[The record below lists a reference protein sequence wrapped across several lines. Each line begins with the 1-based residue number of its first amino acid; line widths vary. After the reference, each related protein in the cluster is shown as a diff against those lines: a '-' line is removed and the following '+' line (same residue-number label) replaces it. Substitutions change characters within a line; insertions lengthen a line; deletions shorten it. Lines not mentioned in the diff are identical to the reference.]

1 MRGLIRLLLLRFA
14 LPKLLAFLPAAWALL
29 RGLGG
34 GPGRRPGDRNAE
46 PGVCSTEHSPDRTF
60 DRTSDGADGPIERS
74 FAQGR
79 SDVVLTQSGRVIKE
93 LPDDNVGDRHQRILV
108 ELDSG
113 LTVLIAHNID
123 LARRVDSPRRG
134 DPIRFKGEYE
144 FNEQGGVLH
153 WTHHDPKGWHEDGWI
168 EHGGEVY
175 G

>member
-14 LPKLLAFLPAAWALL
+14 LPKLLAFLPAVWALL

-34 GPGRRPGDRNAE
+34 RNAE
-46 PGVCSTEHSPDRTF
+46 PGVRTPERSPDLS
-60 DRTSDGADGPIERS
+60 SDASDGPIEQA

-144 FNEQGGVLH
+144 FNEKGGVLH